1 MSPTLLALLIV
12 SLSLLYINYVN
23 SITHRRNI
31 PGPFMAKLTT
41 LWLVRVT
48 WQRKRH
54 LHDVELHQKYGRIV
68 RVGPKQ
74 ITQEGPS
81 AVKMVYVCSL
91 NRLSSCNVFSIE
103 YGVLEKPELI

>member
-1 MSPTLLALLIV
+1 MKMFISLVFPDHPFPPRTSFMLPTLLELLIV

-54 LHDVELHQKYGRIV
+54 LHDIELHQKYGRIV

-74 ITQEGPS
+74 ISLDGPS
-81 AVKMVYVCSL
+81 AVKMVYGM
-91 NRLSSCNVFSIE
+91 LSE
-103 YGVLEKPELI
+103 